1 MELDSLKDIWKNLDE
16 EDLQPGREVP
26 VLSMLQKRSQGTIAK
41 LKRNLNRELA
51 AVLIIYTLA
60 IWNIITYHGGLYPEL
75 AVLLA
80 LIGGAFLFYYYR
92 KNKLLKQM
100 QCVACEVRSNLKQQL
115 VTLEKYVRFY
125 FIAGTIITPL
135 AYFAAGAIILFNAPE
150 AQPALGDGP
159 FDGAQ
164 TSVSQMP
171 IASHISNHRFFIL
184 FVSMG
189 VVVTVGSYFLNR
201 WLINKMYGQHI
212 QKLKE
217 LLYQMEEAD

>member
-26 VLSMLQKRSQGTIAK
+26 ILSMLQKRSQSSIAR
-41 LKRNLNRELA
+41 LKRNLNRELV
-51 AVLIIYTLA
+51 AVLIIYSLT
-60 IWNIITYHGGLYPEL
+60 IWYIVAYQKLYREL

-80 LIGGAFLFYYYR
+80 LVGGAFLFYYYH

-100 QCVACEVRSNLKQQL
+100 QCVACEVRSNLNRQL

-125 FIAGTIITPL
+125 FIAGTILTPL
-135 AYFAAGAIILFNAPE
+135 AYFAAGAIILFNAHETTASLNELPIE
-150 AQPALGDGP
+150 
-159 FDGAQ
+159 AQ

-171 IASHISNHRFFIL
+171 IVTNIANHRFFVL
-184 FVSMG
+184 FVSLG
-189 VVVTVGSYFLNR
+189 VAITVGSYFINR
-201 WLINKMYGQHI
+201 WYVKKMYGQHV

-217 LLYQMEEAD
+217 LLVQMEEEG

>member
-51 AVLIIYTLA
+51 AVLIIYSST
-60 IWNIITYHGGLYPEL
+60 IWYIVMYQGLYPEL
-75 AVLLA
+75 AVLLG
-80 LIGGAFLFYYYR
+80 LVGGAFLFYYYR
-92 KNKLLKQM
+92 KNRLLKQM
-100 QCVACEVRSNLKQQL
+100 QCVSCEVRSNLKTQL

-125 FIAGTIITPL
+125 FVAGTILTPL
-135 AYFAAGAIILFNAPE
+135 AYFAAGVITLFNAPE

-159 FDGAQ
+159 FEVQ

-171 IASHISNHRFFIL
+171 IAAHISNHRFFVL
-184 FVSMG
+184 FVSIG
-189 VVVTVGSYFLNR
+189 VVITVGSYFLNR
-201 WLINKMYGQHI
+201 WYINKMYGQYI

-217 LLYQMEEAD
+217 LLHQMEEA

>member
-51 AVLIIYTLA
+51 AVLIIYSLT
-60 IWNIITYHGGLYPEL
+60 IWYIVAYQGLYPEL

-80 LIGGAFLFYYYR
+80 LVGGAFLFYYYR

-100 QCVACEVRSNLKQQL
+100 QCVACEVKSNLKTQL
-115 VTLEKYVRFY
+115 FTLEKYVRFY
-125 FIAGTIITPL
+125 FIAGTILTPL
-135 AYFAAGAIILFNAPE
+135 AYFAAGVITLFNAPD
-150 AQPALGDGP
+150 AQPAMGNSP

-164 TSVSQMP
+164 TSLGQMP
-171 IASHISNHRFFIL
+171 IASNITNHRFFVF

-217 LLYQMEEAD
+217 LLHQMEEA

>member
-16 EDLQPGREVP
+16 EDLQPAREVP
-26 VLSMLQKRSQGTIAK
+26 ILSMLQKRSQGTIAK
-41 LKRNLNRELA
+41 LTRNLNRELI
-51 AVLIIYTLA
+51 AVLVIYSLT
-60 IWNIITYHGGLYPEL
+60 IWYIVAYQKLYPEL

-80 LIGGAFLFYYYR
+80 LVGGAFLFYYYH

-100 QCVACEVRSNLKQQL
+100 QCVACEVKSNLKHQL
-115 VTLEKYVRFY
+115 GTLEKYVRFY
-125 FIAGTIITPL
+125 FIAGTILTPL
-135 AYFAAGAIILFNAPE
+135 AYFAAGVITLFHAPV
-150 AQPALGDGP
+150 APPVLGDDP
-159 FDGAQ
+159 FKAD
-164 TSVSQMP
+164 TIVSQMP
-171 IASHISNHRFFIL
+171 IAANIGNHRFFIF

-217 LLYQMEEAD
+217 LLHQMEEAD

>member
-51 AVLIIYTLA
+51 AVLIIYSLT
-60 IWNIITYHGGLYPEL
+60 IWYIVVYQGLYPEL

-80 LIGGAFLFYYYR
+80 LVGGAFLFYYYR
-92 KNKLLKQM
+92 KIKLLKQM
-100 QCVACEVRSNLKQQL
+100 QCVSCEVKSNLKTQL
-115 VTLEKYVRFY
+115 FTLEKYVRFY
-125 FIAGTIITPL
+125 FVAGTILTPL
-135 AYFAAGAIILFNAPE
+135 AYFAAGVITLFNAPVATPSLNDLPIE
-150 AQPALGDGP
+150 
-159 FDGAQ
+159 AQ

-217 LLYQMEEAD
+217 LLHQMEEAD

>member
-26 VLSMLQKRSQGTIAK
+26 ILSMLEKRSQSTIAR
-41 LKRNLNRELA
+41 LKRNLNRELIT
-51 AVLIIYTLA
+51 VLIIYSLT
-60 IWNIITYHGGLYPEL
+60 IWYIIRFQGLYSEL

-80 LIGGAFLFYYYR
+80 LVGGAFLFYYYH

-125 FIAGTIITPL
+125 FVAGTVLTPL
-135 AYFAAGAIILFNAPE
+135 AYFAAGIIILFHEVTPSLSDLPVE
-150 AQPALGDGP
+150 
-159 FDGAQ
+159 AQ
-164 TSVSQMP
+164 TSVSNMP
-171 IASHISNHRFFIL
+171 IASTVSNHRFFVL
-184 FVSMG
+184 FVSIG
-189 VVVTVGSYFLNR
+189 VVLTVGSYFLNR

-212 QKLKE
+212 EKLKD
-217 LLYQMEEAD
+217 LLYQMEEEH

>member
-16 EDLQPGREVP
+16 EDLQPAREVP
-26 VLSMLQKRSQGTIAK
+26 ILSMLQKRSQSTISR
-41 LKRNLNRELA
+41 LKRNLNRELI
-51 AVLIIYTLA
+51 AVIVIYSLT
-60 IWNIITYHGGLYPEL
+60 IWYIITYQKLYSEL

-80 LIGGAFLFYYYR
+80 LVGGAFLFYYYR

-125 FIAGTIITPL
+125 FVAGTILTPL
-135 AYFAAGAIILFNAPE
+135 AYFAAGVIILFNAHDFNAGLNDVPME
-150 AQPALGDGP
+150 
-159 FDGAQ
+159 AQ
-164 TSVSQMP
+164 TSVSQIP
-171 IASHISNHRFFIL
+171 VVTHISNHRFFIL
-184 FVSMG
+184 FISIG
-189 VVVTVGSYFLNR
+189 AVVTVGSYFVNR

-217 LLYQMEEAD
+217 LLYQMEEEG

>member
-16 EDLQPGREVP
+16 VDLQPGREVP

-51 AVLIIYTLA
+51 AVLIIYSFT
-60 IWNIITYHGGLYPEL
+60 IWYIVMYQGLYPEL

-80 LIGGAFLFYYYR
+80 LVGGAFLFYYYR

-100 QCVACEVRSNLKQQL
+100 QCVSCEVKSNLKTQL

-125 FIAGTIITPL
+125 FIAGTILTPL
-135 AYFAAGAIILFNAPE
+135 AYFAAGVITLFNAPE
-150 AQPALGDGP
+150 VQPALGNGP

-164 TSVSQMP
+164 TSMGQMP
-171 IASHISNHRFFIL
+171 IASNISNHRFFIL

>member
-16 EDLQPGREVP
+16 EDLHPGREVP

-51 AVLIIYTLA
+51 AVLIIYSLT
-60 IWNIITYHGGLYPEL
+60 IWYIIAYQGLYPEL

-80 LIGGAFLFYYYR
+80 LVGGAFLFYYYR

-100 QCVACEVRSNLKQQL
+100 QCVACEVKSNLKTQL
-115 VTLEKYVRFY
+115 FTLEKYVRFY
-125 FIAGTIITPL
+125 FIAGTILTPL
-135 AYFAAGAIILFNAPE
+135 AYFAAGVITLFNAPE
-150 AQPALGDGP
+150 VQPALGNGP

-164 TSVSQMP
+164 TSMGQMP
-171 IASHISNHRFFIL
+171 IASNITNHRFFIF

-217 LLYQMEEAD
+217 LLHQMEEAD

>member
-26 VLSMLQKRSQGTIAK
+26 ILSMLQKRSQGTIAR

-51 AVLIIYTLA
+51 AVVIIYSLT
-60 IWNIITYHGGLYPEL
+60 IWYIIMYQGLYREL
-75 AVLLA
+75 AVLLV
-80 LIGGAFLFYYYR
+80 LVGGAFLFYYYR

-100 QCVACEVRSNLKQQL
+100 ECVACEVRSNLKQQL

-125 FIAGTIITPL
+125 FIAGTILTPL
-135 AYFAAGAIILFNAPE
+135 AYFAAGVIILFNGQE
-150 AQPALGDGP
+150 TTPALNNVPLD
-159 FDGAQ
+159 AQ

-171 IASHISNHRFFIL
+171 IVAHISNHRFFVL
-184 FVSMG
+184 FASIG
-189 VVVTVGSYFLNR
+189 VVLTASSYFINR
-201 WLINKMYGQHI
+201 WFINKMYGQHI

-217 LLYQMEEAD
+217 LLVQMEEEG